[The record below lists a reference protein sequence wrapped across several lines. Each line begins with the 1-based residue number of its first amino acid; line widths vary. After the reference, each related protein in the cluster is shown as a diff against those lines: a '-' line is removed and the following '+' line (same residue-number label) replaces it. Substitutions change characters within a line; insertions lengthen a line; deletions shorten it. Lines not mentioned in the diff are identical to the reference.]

1 MDEEELL
8 LQTRNFLQSEYGQY
22 IMTTLTEM
30 HSGKLANAQS
40 VATINPIRELDRAVG
55 IKEVIEMLHS
65 PME

>member
-1 MDEEELL
+1 
-8 LQTRNFLQSEYGQY
+8 
-22 IMTTLTEM
+22 MTTLTEM
-30 HSGKLANAQS
+30 HGGKLANAQS